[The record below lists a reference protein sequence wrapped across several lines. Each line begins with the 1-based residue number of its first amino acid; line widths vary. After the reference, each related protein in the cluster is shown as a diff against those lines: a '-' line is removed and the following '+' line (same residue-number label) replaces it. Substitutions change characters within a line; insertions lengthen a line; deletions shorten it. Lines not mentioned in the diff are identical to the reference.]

1 MTIMTGEDLYREVQC
16 PRCGG
21 KRLAVASFCPHC
33 GYVPGDSWFEKISK
47 AFRTSEPAG
56 AISSNRKLTGPML
69 VSIVV
74 GVYFL
79 YLGITEGSFQAIVV
93 GILSF
98 YFALRSWFAPP
109 KPSHGA
115 SNGSSPSSG
124 VEELRDNPLENKF
137 FCENC
142 GTQVSRDAIQC
153 PKCGRQ
159 FAG

>member
-1 MTIMTGEDLYREVQC
+1 MTGEDLHREVQC

-21 KRLAVASFCPHC
+21 KYLAVATFCPHC

-47 AFRTSEPAG
+47 AFRTSERAG
-56 AISSNRKLTGPML
+56 AISSGPKVTGALL

-74 GVYFL
+74 GAYFL

-93 GILSF
+93 GIISF
-98 YFALRSWFAPP
+98 YFALRSWFAPA
-109 KPSHGA
+109 KPPRGA
-115 SNGSSPSSG
+115 SSSSSSSSG
-124 VEELRDNPLENKF
+124 VVELRDNPLEDKF

-142 GTQVSRDAIQC
+142 GTQVSRDATQC